1 MQKQKRIRLNAE
13 IRNRLAIQFKNHLEN
28 ESTQEKE
35 AFLQSREQYPLME
48 KTAFETAKKIV
59 SRVYPK
65 EDVEKAKYLSDK
77 FENIDIYRKDSCFN
91 FSFTAEVE
99 ERRYN
104 SHTNQNETIK
114 VVKPQDKHFS
124 FGLRGSTTGCSYD
137 SQSDFA
143 LAMYREELKTKP
155 NCNPDILIEQENDSP
170 YKRKF
175 MEANDKF
182 FGFDNPKNE
191 NSIVYNYAKNF
202 ELEVLGS
209 SYCSSRLLK
218 ADNTEV
224 EVLEKWLM
232 AKQKVIDTHAIWIN
246 TILDQ
251 MKIIKQS
258 LHSYKYFD
266 EAFELAKTLNLDL
279 KEVEEIK
286 ENSSALTVFNPNN
299 VASLLQ
305 AMKNKKQTR
314 EDKIKA
320 RLLYEKQ
327 QQANG

>member
-99 ERRYN
+99 ERSYN

-143 LAMYREELKTKP
+143 LAMYREELKAQP
-155 NCNPDILIEQENDSP
+155 NCNPDIMIEQENDSP

-191 NSIVYNYAKNF
+191 NSIVYY
-202 ELEVLGS
+202 
-209 SYCSSRLLK
+209 
-218 ADNTEV
+218 
-224 EVLEKWLM
+224 
-232 AKQKVIDTHAIWIN
+232 
-246 TILDQ
+246 
-251 MKIIKQS
+251 
-258 LHSYKYFD
+258 HSHC
-266 EAFELAKTLNLDL
+266 T
-279 KEVEEIK
+279 
-286 ENSSALTVFNPNN
+286 S
-299 VASLLQ
+299 
-305 AMKNKKQTR
+305 
-314 EDKIKA
+314 
-320 RLLYEKQ
+320 
-327 QQANG
+327 